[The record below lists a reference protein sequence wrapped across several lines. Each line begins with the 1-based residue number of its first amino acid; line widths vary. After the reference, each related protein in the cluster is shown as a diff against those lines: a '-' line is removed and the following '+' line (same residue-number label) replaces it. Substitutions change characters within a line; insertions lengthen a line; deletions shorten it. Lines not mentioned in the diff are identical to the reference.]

1 MRWGLAAALLS
12 LLGCKNDQGLR
23 ELKFEEIA
31 VATGDFDQVEAAL
44 ARMDIGYT
52 PYEGYIDRAVYDPE
66 INPAVMSLKS
76 EQLFTG
82 QVDNAAEIG
91 LYDAVFVD
99 SGTRGFGAY
108 VYNGV
113 EADDSLV
120 TNATALEHVQ
130 KYVEAGGTL
139 VVSDWAYELIQTLWP
154 SQITFAGD
162 GATLDDA
169 QRGLSNEV
177 IASVLSTAA
186 EEKLDGNTTV
196 DLSFD
201 YSYWTVMTDVGPD
214 VTVYLAGDV
223 DYRASDEEGTAQLVG
238 VPLMV
243 SFEVDGGQVLYTS
256 FHWRAQRAEVT
267 DGLLQAAL
275 EGLNPGSASET
286 GTGEVS
292 GE

>member
-169 QRGLSNEV
+169 QRGLSNQV

-275 EGLNPGSASET
+275 EGLNPGSANET

>member
-169 QRGLSNEV
+169 QRGLSNQV

-214 VTVYLAGDV
+214 VTVYLTGDV